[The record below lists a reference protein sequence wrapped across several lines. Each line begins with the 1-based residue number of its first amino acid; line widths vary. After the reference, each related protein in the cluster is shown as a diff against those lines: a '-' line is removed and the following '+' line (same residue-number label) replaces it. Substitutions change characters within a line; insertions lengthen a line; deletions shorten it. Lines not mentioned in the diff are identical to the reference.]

1 MGKRHFGSV
10 RRLPS
15 GHYQAAYWYD
25 GKRQVAERM
34 FVTKGDALAHLA
46 SIETDL
52 GRGAWIDPTRGKIT
66 FETWSTQWLDGR
78 TDLRPLRERSI
89 STCSTGTWSRFSARR
104 S

>member
-1 MGKRHFGSV
+1 
-10 RRLPS
+10 
-15 GHYQAAYWYD
+15 
-25 GKRQVAERM
+25 M

-78 TDLRPLRERSI
+78 TDLRPVTRAKYQHMLDRTS
-89 STCSTGTWSRFSARR
+89 SRFSARR
-104 S
+104 N